1 MNRSSLVV
9 LAAILGVAASASL
22 PGRQSSPPA
31 SASASHA
38 HAVVVELFTS
48 QGCSSCPPA
57 DRLLSELGGAG
68 AGSVIPLSFHVD
80 IWNHAGWTDPFS
92 NRTWTERQA
101 AYARTFGLTSLY
113 TPQAVVDGAAELVGS
128 DANGLRA
135 AIAAAE
141 AKPSAAVALR
151 LQPEAS
157 KVLLYADVDLPESL
171 QARSWELVL
180 AVYETGLDT
189 PVGRGENGGRTLHN
203 DYVVRSLSSAGR
215 VDKTARLKTSLRL
228 EKGWDR
234 AHLGVAAFLQ
244 DPRTLEIRGGDARP
258 LTPGGQPAATGG
270 GGP

>member
-1 MNRSSLVV
+1 VNRWTFAL
-9 LAAILGVAASASL
+9 LAAILWVAASASA
-22 PGRQSSPPA
+22 PGRQASPPA
-31 SASASHA
+31 SPPAT

-57 DRLLSELGGAG
+57 DKVLSELGEAG
-68 AGSVIPLSFHVD
+68 AGLVIPLSFHVD

-92 NRTWTERQA
+92 NRIWTERQA
-101 AYARTFGLTSLY
+101 AYARAFKLSSLY

-135 AIAAAE
+135 AIASAE

-157 KVLLYADVDLPESL
+157 KVLLYAEVDLPESL
-171 QARSWELVL
+171 RGRSWELLL
-180 AVYETGLDT
+180 AVFETGLVT
-189 PVGRGENGGRTLHN
+189 PVGRGENGGRTLQN

-215 VDKTARLKTSLRL
+215 VDKPSRLKASLRL
-228 EKGWDR
+228 EKSWER
-234 AHLGVAAFLQ
+234 THLGVVAFLQ
-244 DPRTLEIRGGDARP
+244 DPRSLEIRGAAARL
-258 LTPGGQPAATGG
+258 LTRGGEPAAS